1 MCRIQW
7 SPTKKKR
14 ELEKSA
20 LSFQTDRSNIYE
32 IKKWQEKEYNQRKS
46 VEIHEKN
53 NQWKK
58 SVWIREICGTKIINE
73 KKSASSAK
81 SAWQT
86 NIQREEKKQRRRK
99 RSAGRKNKTAS
110 EIFRNLRLF
119 TERRRRPTL
128 PHCIAVPSAQVGL
141 TSLFGMGRGGTPPQ

>member
-7 SPTKKKR
+7 FPTKKKR

-53 NQWKK
+53 NQWKNLCESVK
-58 SVWIREICGTKIINE
+58 SDE
-73 KKSASSAK
+73 KNSD
-81 SAWQT
+81 
-86 NIQREEKKQRRRK
+86 EEKRW
-99 RSAGRKNKTAS
+99 RKN
-110 EIFRNLRLF
+110 
-119 TERRRRPTL
+119 P
-128 PHCIAVPSAQVGL
+128 
-141 TSLFGMGRGGTPPQ
+141 M

>member
-81 SAWQT
+81 STWQT
-86 NIQREEKKQRRRK
+86 NIQREEKTAEKKKIRGKKKTRKPQKSFEIWGSSLKGGGDLLSRIALQYHRRK
-99 RSAGRKNKTAS
+99 WA
-110 EIFRNLRLF
+110 
-119 TERRRRPTL
+119 
-128 PHCIAVPSAQVGL
+128 
-141 TSLFGMGRGGTPPQ
+141 

>member
-86 NIQREEKKQRRRK
+86 NIQREEKTAEKKKIRGKKKTRKPQKSFEIWGSSLKGGGDLLSRIALQYHRRK
-99 RSAGRKNKTAS
+99 WT
-110 EIFRNLRLF
+110 
-119 TERRRRPTL
+119 
-128 PHCIAVPSAQVGL
+128 
-141 TSLFGMGRGGTPPQ
+141 

>member
-81 SAWQT
+81 SEWQT
-86 NIQREEKKQRRRK
+86 NIQREEKTAEKKKIRGKKKTRKPQKSFEIWGSSLKGGGDLLSRIALQYHRRK
-99 RSAGRKNKTAS
+99 WA
-110 EIFRNLRLF
+110 
-119 TERRRRPTL
+119 
-128 PHCIAVPSAQVGL
+128 
-141 TSLFGMGRGGTPPQ
+141 

>member
-7 SPTKKKR
+7 FPTKKKR

-81 SAWQT
+81 SVWQT
-86 NIQREEKKQRRRK
+86 NIQREEKDPREEKTKKPQKSFEIWGSSLKGGGDLLSRIVLQYHRRK
-99 RSAGRKNKTAS
+99 WA
-110 EIFRNLRLF
+110 
-119 TERRRRPTL
+119 
-128 PHCIAVPSAQVGL
+128 
-141 TSLFGMGRGGTPPQ
+141 

>member
-7 SPTKKKR
+7 FPTKKKR

-86 NIQREEKKQRRRK
+86 NIQREEKTAEKKKIRGKKKTRKPQKSFEIWGSSLKGGGDLLSRIVLQYHRRK
-99 RSAGRKNKTAS
+99 WA
-110 EIFRNLRLF
+110 
-119 TERRRRPTL
+119 
-128 PHCIAVPSAQVGL
+128 
-141 TSLFGMGRGGTPPQ
+141 

>member
-86 NIQREEKKQRRRK
+86 NIQRRRK
-99 RSAGRKNKTAS
+99 RSAGRKTKKPQKS
-110 EIFRNLRLF
+110 FEIWGSSLKGGGDLLSRIALQYH
-119 TERRRRPTL
+119 RRKW
-128 PHCIAVPSAQVGL
+128 A
-141 TSLFGMGRGGTPPQ
+141 